1 LSAKANLLGLKR
13 DGNLRLY
20 VYHVDEFLTIQYL
33 DEKGRWIDEAYQR
46 INHLLRSRGDDAEIL
61 MDKRLIELADHLQ
74 DHFQVDAIEVISA
87 YRSLDFN
94 KQLKQKGHS
103 VANESLHT
111 KGLALDIHIDEITE
125 ADLRDYLLK
134 IHKGGVGYYGDRL
147 MVHVDFGPIRKWHGG
162 NYRENTR
169 IGLFNKKSPVKIT
182 TDKLF
187 YTPEEQLNL
196 SFQGIKKS
204 STLRIHKFHR
214 GKWTEGGEF
223 SGQRL
228 QLSTIANKLR
238 NLSPYGKFRVQ
249 YKQSE
254 DWQNSNEFY
263 IKKQVNTLRNSPHC
277 SNSQWSAG
285 TRHAGRQDRCWE
297 R

>member
-1 LSAKANLLGLKR
+1 MNKILSLFIALLLTSLSAKANLSGLKH
-13 DGNLRLY
+13 DGHLRLY

-46 INHLLRSRGDDAEIL
+46 INHLLRSRGDDAETL

-87 YRSLDFN
+87 YRSPDFN
-94 KQLKQKGHS
+94 KQLKQEGHN

-111 KGLALDIHIDEITE
+111 KGLAMDIHIDEITE

-134 IHKGGVGYYGDRL
+134 INKGGVGYYGDRL
-147 MVHVDFGPIRKWHGG
+147 MVHMDFGPVRKWHGG

-204 STLRIHKFHR
+204 STLIIHKFHR
-214 GKWTEGGEF
+214 GKWIECGEI

-228 QLSTIANKLR
+228 QLSKICNKLR

-249 YKQSE
+249 YKKSD

-263 IKKQVNTLRNSPHC
+263 IKKQVNTLRSSP
-277 SNSQWSAG
+277 
-285 TRHAGRQDRCWE
+285 R
-297 R
+297 